1 MEVKQAETRR
11 TEGKRVEGKTIFA
24 MSSSAVPVC
33 RAGSY
38 ETVTFVTKDCFDNQF
53 TEEGD
58 VLDSLNWDCINPAT
72 GAVSRWNSSG
82 AAKRQTSSSTP
93 PIQRRANKTRSII
106 FRLLCGL
113 FFVPDI
119 RVPQNFYYI
128 IFSLL

>member
-1 MEVKQAETRR
+1 MEVKQEEIRR

-72 GAVSRWNSSG
+72 GPVYVEG
-82 AAKRQTSSSTP
+82 AMPGDVLKVKIEDIGSTNFIARQNYDLTTGSWGTAYP
-93 PIQRRANKTRSII
+93 GER
-106 FRLLCGL
+106 
-113 FFVPDI
+113 
-119 RVPQNFYYI
+119 
-128 IFSLL
+128 